1 MVFPKQSW
9 SPLSWFSSVSIFD
22 IAVRL
27 FLVFIPF
34 SSFLSVF
41 LVHKIGIPGAF
52 FIKEI
57 ILAVAGL
64 ALAYTYIA
72 SYFGDKRYILKI
84 TKIDLLI
91 AVYIVLFTVVSIT
104 TTGLHGIVYGGRY
117 DFSFLLTFLI
127 AYHGF
132 PLLQKPLSYYLKIFL
147 ISAGS
152 MLFISGLLKWPLHE
166 DLLLYFGYSGNP
178 SSWDFGGAPPIF
190 HGIDGANVRRFQWIL
205 DNPNAMGAF
214 LIMFSGIFAYF
225 TRFRRDWYFVISI
238 ILLWLFGMVF
248 YTYSRSALVGI
259 VLAYTIVLIMSLRSL
274 WQLYRM
280 QLISVFVILALFAG
294 SIGVL
299 YYDKALAIV
308 GRAGSTQWHSDRMLT
323 GIKRVIDHPIGQ
335 WLGSAGPAYRNVIDL
350 SNKTHNETIDLDAY
364 YIPESWYIQQFIE
377 GGVLGGILFLCIMMS
392 FFVALMLVHPV
403 LGALFAWVGTMNFF
417 LHTFESSVV
426 SLSLFFLIG
435 IFLAYKNNAKK

>member
-1 MVFPKQSW
+1 MVFPKQSM
-9 SPLSWFSSVSIFD
+9 PVASWLTSVSIFD
-22 IAVRL
+22 IAVRF
-27 FLVFIPF
+27 FLIFIPF

-41 LVHKIGIPGAF
+41 LVHKIGIPGAS

-57 ILAVAGL
+57 ILIVAGL
-64 ALAYTYIA
+64 ALAYTYMK
-72 SYFGDKRYILKI
+72 SYFGDKKYILKI

-91 AVYIVLFTVVSIT
+91 IAYIVVFIWISLA
-104 TTGLHGIVYGGRY
+104 TTGIQGIVYGGRY
-117 DFSFLLTFLI
+117 DFSFLVTFLI

-132 PLLQKPLSYYLKIFL
+132 PLLQKPLSYYIKLFL

-178 SSWDFGGAPPIF
+178 SAWDFGGAPPIF
-190 HGIDGANVRRFQWIL
+190 HGIDGANVRRFQWIM

-214 LIMFSGIFAYF
+214 LIVFSGMFAYF

-238 ILLWLFGMVF
+238 VLLGLFGMVF

-259 VLAYTIVLIMSLRSL
+259 VIAYTIVLVMTLKSL

-280 QLISVFVILALFAG
+280 QLISVFIILALFAG

-308 GRAGSTQWHSDRMLT
+308 GRSGSTQWHSDRMIT
-323 GIKRVIDHPIGQ
+323 GVKRVMSHPLGQ
-335 WLGSAGPAYRNVIDL
+335 WLGSAGPAYRYVVDL
-350 SNKTHNETIDLDAY
+350 STKTHAETIDLDTF

-377 GGVLGGILFLCIMMS
+377 GWIFGGILFLCIMMS

-435 IFLAYKNNAKK
+435 IFLAYKNHAKK